1 MRDASDLNQVAA
13 RANLLSFRS
22 ACMLSRRLIVNADD
36 FGLTEGVNAGIVEA
50 FQKGV
55 LRSAS
60 LMANGRAF
68 DDAVRLALENPGL
81 DVGCHLMLISGRAVS
96 QPDQDLPG
104 SAPRLVARL
113 AWGWRAEAI
122 EREFAAQIEKIQAT
136 GVSLSHLDTHKH
148 THLAPPVLE
157 AVLRVAR
164 SHDIPWVRRPFDL
177 PLTAAR
183 GSAAW
188 TTRFLSGAIRPLR
201 GHFSRKLASFGCRAT
216 DHFAGFQV
224 TGRFHAP
231 ELVKLIRALP
241 EGLTEFMCHPG
252 YCTEELLAAETR
264 LKPSRQK
271 ELEALIS
278 PEVNRAVAER
288 GIEVVAFREA

>member
-1 MRDASDLNQVAA
+1 MRH
-13 RANLLSFRS
+13 
-22 ACMLSRRLIVNADD
+22 RRLIVNADD
-36 FGLTEGVNAGIVEA
+36 FGLTEGVNTGIVEA

-81 DVGCHLMLISGRAVS
+81 DLGCHLMLISGRAVS
-96 QPDQDLPG
+96 QPDQELPR
-104 SAPRLVARL
+104 SAPRLMARL
-113 AWGWRAEAI
+113 ASDWRADAI
-122 EREFAAQIEKIQAT
+122 EREFAAQIEKIQAA

-183 GSAAW
+183 SSAAW
-188 TTRFLSGAIRPLR
+188 TTRFLNGAIRPLR
-201 GHFSRKLASFGCRAT
+201 QRFSRKLASFGCRAT
-216 DHFAGFQV
+216 DHFAGFQM
-224 TGRFHAP
+224 TGRFHTP
-231 ELVKLIRALP
+231 EFVKLIRALP

-252 YCTEELLAAETR
+252 YCTEELLATETR
-264 LKPSRQK
+264 LKQSRQK

-278 PEVNRAVAER
+278 PEVNRAVAE
-288 GIEVVAFREA
+288 GAIDVVGFREA

>member
-1 MRDASDLNQVAA
+1 MRH
-13 RANLLSFRS
+13 
-22 ACMLSRRLIVNADD
+22 RRLIVNADD

-50 FQKGV
+50 FQKGI

-60 LMANGRAF
+60 LMAHGPAF
-68 DDAVRLALENPGL
+68 DDAVRLSRANPGL

-96 QPDQDLPG
+96 KPDQNLPS

-113 AWGWRAEAI
+113 AWGWRTGAI
-122 EREFAAQIEKIQAT
+122 EREFAAQIEKIQAS
-136 GVSLSHLDTHKH
+136 GVPLSHLDTHKH

-183 GSAAW
+183 ASAAW
-188 TTRFLSGAIRPLR
+188 TSRFLNAAIRPLR
-201 GHFSRKLASFGCRAT
+201 RRFSRKLASFGCRAT

-224 TGRFHAP
+224 TGRFQTP
-231 ELVKLIRALP
+231 QLVKLIRALP
-241 EGLTEFMCHPG
+241 QGLTEFMCHPG
-252 YCTEELLAAETR
+252 YCTEELRATKTR
-264 LKPSRQK
+264 LKQTRQT
-271 ELEALIS
+271 ELEALLD
-278 PEVNRAVAER
+278 PEVSQAVSERA
-288 GIEVVAFREA
+288 IELISFREA

>member
-1 MRDASDLNQVAA
+1 MCESSVFLSALMRN
-13 RANLLSFRS
+13 
-22 ACMLSRRLIVNADD
+22 RRLIVNADD

-50 FQKGV
+50 FQNGI

-60 LMANGRAF
+60 LMANGPAF
-68 DDAVRLALENPGL
+68 DDAVRLARANPGL
-81 DVGCHLMLISGRAVS
+81 DVGCHLVLIAGRAVS
-96 QPDQDLPG
+96 DPGRELPR
-104 SAPRLVARL
+104 SLPRLVARL
-113 AWGWRAEAI
+113 ASGWRAGAI
-122 EREFAAQIEKIQAT
+122 EREFAAQIEKIQGA

-183 GSAAW
+183 DSAAR
-188 TTRFLSGAIRPLR
+188 TSRFLNAAMRPLR
-201 GHFSRKLASFGCRAT
+201 RRFSRKLASFGCRAAG
-216 DHFAGFQV
+216 HFAGFQM

-231 ELVKLIRALP
+231 QLVKLIHALP

-252 YCTEELLAAETR
+252 YCTEELLATKTR
-264 LKPSRQK
+264 LKQTRQT
-271 ELEALIS
+271 ELEALLD
-278 PEVNRAVAER
+278 PEVSQAVSERA
-288 GIEVVAFREA
+288 IELISFREA